1 MQVVQGREGGAEG
14 LPIDQVAF
22 SPGVAYRV
30 SKLSVSG
37 QGDQT
42 APSGVT
48 RRTTHCP
55 FLGMRDVAWT
65 PPLSPTVFLNI
76 SFIRYSLGYERH
88 LMQTFP
94 LRP

>member
-30 SKLSVSG
+30 SQLSVSG

-42 APSGVT
+42 APSSVT
-48 RRTTHCP
+48 RHTTYCP
-55 FLGMRDVAWT
+55 PRRLSDVA
-65 PPLSPTVFLNI
+65 
-76 SFIRYSLGYERH
+76 
-88 LMQTFP
+88 
-94 LRP
+94 